1 MRKRGVLVSV
11 VDLRDIIWG
20 LIWTADDPSAVDG
33 MPVGL
38 QVIGRR
44 LQEEKV
50 LAMVAR
56 VLEAVN

>member
-11 VDLRDIIWG
+11 FDLRDILWG
-20 LIWTADDPSAVDG
+20 LIWIADDPSAVDG

>member
-1 MRKRGVLVSV
+1 MLVSV
-11 VDLRDIIWG
+11 FELRDILWG
-20 LIWTADDPSAVDG
+20 LIWIADDPSAVDG

-50 LAMVAR
+50 LAMVAK